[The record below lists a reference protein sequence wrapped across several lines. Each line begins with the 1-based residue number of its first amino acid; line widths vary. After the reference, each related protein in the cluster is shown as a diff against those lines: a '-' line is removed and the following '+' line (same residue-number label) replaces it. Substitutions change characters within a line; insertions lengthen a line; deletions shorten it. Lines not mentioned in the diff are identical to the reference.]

1 LTGQRLAIKV
11 PLLFDAGQT
20 IGLECRCLQPQDLN
34 SVCDSAGIPMD
45 QSHNDLTL
53 ADILSDPMTLAVMD
67 ADGVD
72 PGGLAVT
79 LARMVAKL
87 EPSAGSIE
95 QDLSHSST
103 IATLVTAGRKPD
115 VSIEL
120 PEGMT
125 TGWDPRMLRNH
136 LRLVSGL
143 ILLAFVLCHLT
154 AHSFLLVSL
163 ERAGSALDVLMY
175 PWRTAIGTIILL
187 SALLTHYLNALWSIY
202 VRRYLCLSRWEW
214 LQLGLG
220 LCIPLL
226 LMLHVTSTRIAE
238 SLLDVTSHYSSVLI
252 VQWQLSPWL
261 GMLQVAA
268 VLTVWIHACIGVHFW
283 LRTKARYTRWRA
295 MFVGLGLLLPTLAL
309 SGYVTAGNQ
318 VLRAATNPNYTELSF
333 EESNLTDQK
342 RAEIAHI
349 AGMGSAIYVTL
360 VLLPFAGRGMRGW
373 LYRRRRPPL
382 LSHSSGRTMPILPG
396 ATVLEALRENGIPHA
411 SVCGGR
417 ARCTT
422 CRILVTKGLDQLPE
436 PSGLEARALARIGAT
451 PGMRLACQICPT
463 ADISVMPLLAAE
475 AGAADG
481 NVRGGLEG
489 SERLIVVL
497 FVDLRGSTILGEAK
511 MPYDLLYILN
521 QFFHE
526 MTKALDATNG
536 HYAQFAGDGLMALYG
551 LNAKDP
557 AIAAA
562 DALRGAREMLARMD
576 QLNSRLRG
584 DLSQPLRIG
593 IGIHAGEAIVGAM
606 GPPASQIISA
616 IGETVNACAR
626 LESLTKEYDC
636 RVIVSRRAAHMAGLN
651 VKSRKLHRISA
662 TGEAPPVEFYALNTL
677 ADLHV

>member
-1 LTGQRLAIKV
+1 
-11 PLLFDAGQT
+11 
-20 IGLECRCLQPQDLN
+20 
-34 SVCDSAGIPMD
+34 MD
-45 QSHNDLTL
+45 RYYDEPTL
-53 ADILSDPMTLAVMD
+53 ADMLSDPMTLVEMD

-72 PGGLAVT
+72 PGGAAT
-79 LARMVAKL
+79 LTQMVGKL
-87 EPSAGSIE
+87 EPSAGSID
-95 QDLSHSST
+95 QKSVGNT
-103 IATLVTAGRKPD
+103 IAKVVVADRMRDG
-115 VSIEL
+115 SIEL
-120 PEGMT
+120 PEGAT
-125 TGWDPRMLRNH
+125 TGWDPRILRNN
-136 LRLVSGL
+136 LRLASGL
-143 ILLAFVLCHLT
+143 VLLAFVVCHLT

-175 PWRTAIGTIILL
+175 PWRTAIGTTILL
-187 SALLTHYLNALWSIY
+187 SALLIHYLNALWSIY
-202 VRRYLCLSRWEW
+202 VRRYLRLSRWEW
-214 LQLGLG
+214 WQLGLG

-261 GMLQVAA
+261 GVLQVAA
-268 VLTVWIHACIGVHFW
+268 VLTLWIHACIGVHFW

-295 MFVGLGLLLPTLAL
+295 MFVALGLLLPTLAL

-318 VLRAATNPNYTELSF
+318 VLRAATNPNYTKLLF
-333 EESNLTDQK
+333 EDSNLTDQK
-342 RAEIAHI
+342 RAEIGHI
-349 AGMGSAIYVTL
+349 ARVGSAIYLTL
-360 VLLPFAGRGMRGW
+360 VLLPFVGRGVRGW

-481 NVRGGLEG
+481 TVRGGLEG
-489 SERLIVVL
+489 SERLIAVL

-551 LNAKDP
+551 LNGKDR

-593 IGIHAGEAIVGAM
+593 IGIHFGEAIVGAM

-636 RVIVSRRAAHMAGLN
+636 RVIVSRRAADMAGLN
-651 VKSRKLHRISA
+651 VKSRKLHRVSA
-662 TGEAPPVEFYALNTL
+662 TGQAPPVEFYALNTL
-677 ADLHV
+677 ADLQV

>member
-1 LTGQRLAIKV
+1 
-11 PLLFDAGQT
+11 
-20 IGLECRCLQPQDLN
+20 
-34 SVCDSAGIPMD
+34 MD
-45 QSHNDLTL
+45 RYYDEPTL
-53 ADILSDPMTLAVMD
+53 ADMLSDPMTLVEMD

-72 PGGLAVT
+72 PGGAAT
-79 LARMVAKL
+79 LTQMVGKL
-87 EPSAGSIE
+87 EPSAGSID
-95 QDLSHSST
+95 QKSVGNT
-103 IATLVTAGRKPD
+103 IAKVVVADRMRD

-120 PEGMT
+120 PKGAT
-125 TGWDPRMLRNH
+125 TGWDPRILRNN
-136 LRLVSGL
+136 LRLASGL
-143 ILLAFVLCHLT
+143 VLLAFVVCHLT

-175 PWRTAIGTIILL
+175 PWRTAIGTTILL
-187 SALLTHYLNALWSIY
+187 SALLIHYLNALWSIY
-202 VRRYLCLSRWEW
+202 VRRYLRLSRWEW
-214 LQLGLG
+214 WQLGLG

-261 GMLQVAA
+261 GVLQVAA
-268 VLTVWIHACIGVHFW
+268 VLTLWIHACIGVHFW

-295 MFVGLGLLLPTLAL
+295 MFVALGLLLPTLAL

-318 VLRAATNPNYTELSF
+318 VLRAATNPNYTKLLF
-333 EESNLTDQK
+333 EDSNLTDQK
-342 RAEIAHI
+342 RAEIGHI
-349 AGMGSAIYVTL
+349 ARVGSAIYLTL
-360 VLLPFAGRGMRGW
+360 VLLPFVGRGVRGW

-481 NVRGGLEG
+481 TVRGGLEG
-489 SERLIVVL
+489 SERLIAVL

-551 LNAKDP
+551 LNGKDR

-593 IGIHAGEAIVGAM
+593 IGIHFGEAIVGAM

-636 RVIVSRRAAHMAGLN
+636 RVIVSRRAADMAGLN
-651 VKSRKLHRISA
+651 VKSRKLHRVSA
-662 TGEAPPVEFYALNTL
+662 TGQAPPVEFYALNTL
-677 ADLHV
+677 ADLQV